1 MKSLVY
7 TFRDKLILS
16 YTSDRLNSFAEL
28 RYLGNGSLIR
38 MFPLEFGELLS
49 FSGNIQDSEVL
60 FRSTKLEGLPE
71 LYYFDATDVKGPL
84 KVLNKKSETLVFF
97 TQVESRI

>member
-1 MKSLVY
+1 M
-7 TFRDKLILS
+7 S
-16 YTSDRLNSFAEL
+16 YTSEKLNSYAEL
-28 RYLGNGSLIR
+28 RYLQNGTLLR

-71 LYYFDATDVKGPL
+71 LYYFDAMDVKGPM
-84 KVLNKKSETLVFF
+84 KVRIVHKSYT
-97 TQVESRI
+97 